1 MKAAAGLV
9 RCSVKIAPMSQLN
22 EIKRKIGSVSKTR
35 AITEAMQR
43 IASVKVGYA
52 RRRAEAVRPY
62 TQALL
67 GILRRLVTVRPEYAP
82 ALMRSKGSGG
92 VGLFVVTTDKGLC
105 GALNVRLLQLCVR
118 KMQSW
123 QEAGQQVY
131 VTAVGN
137 RGLGVLRGA
146 GANIVAEAASVSG
159 DVLESEELLG
169 AVAVALQQFID
180 GEIDQLWVATN
191 RFVNALAYEPVL
203 ERLLPVEADLLE
215 HISISAPAPAANPA
229 DSVDYLY
236 EPDPEHS
243 INLLLMRYVESMMY
257 RAVADNVA
265 CEHSARMMAMKAASD
280 NATRLID
287 LLTHSYHKTR
297 QEAITRELIELTA
310 GADALAER

>member
-1 MKAAAGLV
+1 
-9 RCSVKIAPMSQLN
+9 MSQLN

-67 GILRRLVTVRPEYAP
+67 GILRRLVAVRPEYAP
-82 ALMRSKGSGG
+82 ALMRAKKGNGGG

-105 GALNVRLLQLCVR
+105 GALNVRLLQQCVR
-118 KMQSW
+118 QMLAW
-123 QEAGQQVY
+123 QQEGRQVF
-131 VTAVGN
+131 VTVVGS
-137 RGLGVLRGA
+137 RGLGVLHSA
-146 GANIVAEAASVSG
+146 GAHIVAEAAGISG
-159 DVLESEELLG
+159 DVLESEELFG

-191 RFVNALAYEPVL
+191 RFVNALAYEPTL
-203 ERLLPVEADLLE
+203 ERLLPVQADLLGHVGE
-215 HISISAPAPAANPA
+215 GAPAVNPA
-229 DSVDYLY
+229 DRVDYLY
-236 EPDPEHS
+236 EPDPAHS
-243 INLLLMRYVESMMY
+243 INLLLMRYVEAMMY
-257 RAVADNVA
+257 RAVANNVA

-310 GADALAER
+310 GADALAEG

>member
-1 MKAAAGLV
+1 
-9 RCSVKIAPMSQLN
+9 MSQLN
-22 EIKRKIGSVSKTR
+22 EIKLKIGSIGKTR

-67 GILRRLVTVRPEYAP
+67 DILQRLVAVRPEYAP
-82 ALMRSKGSGG
+82 ALMREKKGGSGG

-105 GALNVRLLQLCVR
+105 GALNVRLLQVCVR
-118 KMQSW
+118 QMQVW
-123 QEAGQQVY
+123 QEEGRQVFA
-131 VTAVGN
+131 TAVGN

-146 GANIVAEAASVSG
+146 GAHIVAEAAGISG
-159 DVLESEELLG
+159 DVLESEELFG
-169 AVAVALQQFID
+169 AVAVALQQFLD
-180 GEIDQLWVATN
+180 GEVDQLWVATN
-191 RFVNALAYEPVL
+191 RFVNALAYEPTL
-203 ERLLPVEADLLE
+203 ERLLPVEAELLE
-215 HISISAPAPAANPA
+215 RISAGDDIPSPTDN
-229 DSVDYLY
+229 VDYLY

-257 RAVADNVA
+257 SAVANNVA

-280 NATRLID
+280 NASRLID
-287 LLTHSYHKTR
+287 LLTHTYHKTR

-310 GADALAER
+310 GADALAEG

>member
-1 MKAAAGLV
+1 
-9 RCSVKIAPMSQLN
+9 MSQLN
-22 EIKRKIGSVSKTR
+22 EIKLKIGSIGKTR

-67 GILRRLVTVRPEYAP
+67 DILQRLVAVRPEYAP
-82 ALMRSKGSGG
+82 ALMREKKGGSGG

-105 GALNVRLLQLCVR
+105 GALNVRLLQVCVR
-118 KMQSW
+118 QMQVW
-123 QEAGQQVY
+123 QEEGRQVY
-131 VTAVGN
+131 VTAVGS
-137 RGLGVLRGA
+137 RGLGVLHSA
-146 GANIVAEAASVSG
+146 GAHIVAEAAGISG
-159 DVLESEELLG
+159 DVLESEELFG
-169 AVAVALQQFID
+169 AVAVALQQFLD

-191 RFVNALAYEPVL
+191 RFVNALAYEPTL
-203 ERLLPVEADLLE
+203 ERLLPVEAELLE
-215 HISISAPAPAANPA
+215 RISAGDDIPSPTDN
-229 DSVDYLY
+229 VDYLY

-257 RAVADNVA
+257 RAVANNVA

-280 NATRLID
+280 NASRLID
-287 LLTHSYHKTR
+287 LLTHTYHKTR

-310 GADALAER
+310 GADALAEG